1 MRVLVV
7 DDSATMRRIVLN
19 TMKQIGY
26 TDLVEAGDG
35 QEALGKCDGSIGMV
49 ITDWNM
55 PVMTGLELVRAL
67 RTRPDTAGLPIIMV
81 TTRGAKEDILQ
92 AIEAGVNNY
101 ILKPFDGPM
110 LKAKIDAVLAAR
122 QAA

>member
-26 TDLVEAGDG
+26 ADLVEAADG
-35 QEALGKCDGSIGMV
+35 QEALAKCDGSIGMV

-67 RTRPDTAGLPIIMV
+67 RTRPDTAGLPVIMV

>member
-1 MRVLVV
+1 
-7 DDSATMRRIVLN
+7 
-19 TMKQIGY
+19 
-26 TDLVEAGDG
+26 
-35 QEALGKCDGSIGMV
+35 
-49 ITDWNM
+49 
-55 PVMTGLELVRAL
+55 
-67 RTRPDTAGLPIIMV
+67 MV